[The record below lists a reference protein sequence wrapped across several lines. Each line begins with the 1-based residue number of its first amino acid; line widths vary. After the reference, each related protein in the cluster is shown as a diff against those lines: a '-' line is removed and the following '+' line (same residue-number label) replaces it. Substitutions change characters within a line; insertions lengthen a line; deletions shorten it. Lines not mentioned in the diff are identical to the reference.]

1 MNDRYLDRNYGGI
14 LIVWD
19 RLFGSFVEEDDNDPP
34 VYGTRS
40 PLRSWNPLWANVE
53 VYWKTAVDA
62 WHARRWRD
70 KLRVWL
76 KPPGWRP
83 ADVAARFPLPAF
95 VMPLERFGQP
105 LSAAMNGYVLV
116 QFALLLAMATQ
127 FLGMASTA
135 SLSTLL
141 AYAAYLVAGLC
152 VLGAL
157 MEGRAL
163 ARWAEGVR
171 VLATALVP
179 LFGNRWF
186 GISHLDGHTGLAIA
200 AIFGLSAVALLWTS
214 GAQSADSFAGKSASS

>member
-1 MNDRYLDRNYGGI
+1 
-14 LIVWD
+14 
-19 RLFGSFVEEDDNDPP
+19 
-34 VYGTRS
+34 
-40 PLRSWNPLWANVE
+40 
-53 VYWKTAVDA
+53 
-62 WHARRWRD
+62 
-70 KLRVWL
+70 
-76 KPPGWRP
+76 
-83 ADVAARFPLPAF
+83 
-95 VMPLERFGQP
+95 
-105 LSAAMNGYVLV
+105 
-116 QFALLLAMATQ
+116 MA
-127 FLGMASTA
+127 GTA
-135 SLSTLL
+135 SLPTLL

-186 GISHLDGHTGLAIA
+186 GISHLDGHTELAIA